1 MVCEINPSDTT
12 RGKAFALWMNAPN
25 PMVTFL
31 KTFNVT
37 NLVRISR
44 RQDLKF
50 NMLLDYCIGKA
61 ASTVKEFYLLPVG
74 GKLMQYDALA
84 VNTIVKNCT
93 GEVSSC
99 DILFTDD
106 LRVFNDRYLQDTA
119 QTASRCEDHDLSDA
133 CMVIGTSAIL
143 EMNKVEICGVDTS
156 KLPML
161 PAKEMRALMLRVKA
175 GDHDA
180 REQFIHS
187 NLRLVLSVVQRF
199 QNRGEQMDD
208 LFQVGCIGLIKAID
222 NFDLRHDVRFSTY
235 AVPMIIGEIRRH
247 LRDNNAIRVSRSLR
261 DTAYKALQ
269 ARTRLSDA
277 NAKEPTLADIAKELG
292 LPEED
297 VTFALDAI
305 QEPVSLFEPVFRD
318 DGDAIFVIDQISDNK
333 TSDANWLDH
342 IALSEGMHH
351 LTEREMRILKLR
363 FFLGKT
369 QMEVSREIG
378 ISQAQVSRLEKGALR
393 QLQKYV

>member
-1 MVCEINPSDTT
+1 
-12 RGKAFALWMNAPN
+12 
-25 PMVTFL
+25 
-31 KTFNVT
+31 
-37 NLVRISR
+37 
-44 RQDLKF
+44 
-50 NMLLDYCIGKA
+50 
-61 ASTVKEFYLLPVG
+61 
-74 GKLMQYDALA
+74 
-84 VNTIVKNCT
+84 
-93 GEVSSC
+93 
-99 DILFTDD
+99 
-106 LRVFNDRYLQDTA
+106 
-119 QTASRCEDHDLSDA
+119 
-133 CMVIGTSAIL
+133 
-143 EMNKVEICGVDTS
+143 MNKVEICGVDTA

-161 PAKEMRALMLRVKA
+161 PAREMRELMLRVKA
-175 GDHDA
+175 GDEGA
-180 REQFIHS
+180 REEFIHS

-222 NFDLRHDVRFSTY
+222 NFDLRHEVRFSTY

-269 ARTRLSDA
+269 ARTRLTDNS
-277 NAKEPTLADIAKELG
+277 AKEPTLAEIAKEIG

-305 QEPVSLFEPVFRD
+305 QEPVSLFEPIFRD
-318 DGDAIFVIDQISDNK
+318 DGDAIFVIDQLSDTK
-333 TSDANWLDH
+333 TSDGSWLDH
-342 IALSEGMHH
+342 IALNEGMHH

-378 ISQAQVSRLEKGALR
+378 ISQAQVSRLEKSALK